1 MQYKLE
7 IPLLIIERYSLSIM
21 SYTLVKYNISTN
33 CNQNKKNRSIIK
45 YKAVV
50 EKVCKQSIQPK
61 KRLFY
66 FH

>member
-33 CNQNKKNRSIIK
+33 CNQNKKTD
-45 YKAVV
+45 
-50 EKVCKQSIQPK
+50 Q
-61 KRLFY
+61 
-66 FH
+66 